1 MLNNADRLENG
12 NSAID
17 ELIALSTLNG
27 SQGMYGGGSV
37 QKMPQSGYM
46 KEGGVAKNL
55 KEIPEDNP
63 GLAKLPDMVRNRM
76 GYMQEGGMAYIDPSD
91 STIVTKNSEQSELFD
106 VLKNSISFAPGTT
119 NKYALET
126 FIDMLNNPNSYNRLD
141 KDKDRANLPRIKSDD
156 PLEIDMRMRS
166 GNVQAIG
173 IARPSS
179 EKGILKE
186 LDRMQGD
193 IGLLKIMR
201 DRYKPSSFNEYRRM
215 KEKSGDVMTM
225 EEMMDVLNR
234 AGGMTRDKFKIPEMQ
249 NGGST
254 YTYGSG
260 QTEMPNI
267 ADVYEAAGYM
277 PTDEQL
283 EKFQSQFLY
292 DPSREE
298 ASVASYLSNV
308 ANVSSQAGSALGRAR
323 SSSQGAGSGFVG
335 FGERERLISE
345 AGSRVQEQGI
355 RGLESAQRR
364 LFEDIRNQRETYLQE
379 AGQALSELEG
389 AGEGGAYTANLMGVG
404 GGISSPPGYTGGQ
417 PQEGQ
422 YFTGTNN
429 IRYVYSNG
437 SWRQG

>member
-1 MLNNADRLENG
+1 MPDTVPAMLEPGEFVIRKDAAEKIGMKNLEMLNNADRLESG

-55 KEIPEDNP
+55 KEIPEGKP
-63 GLAKLPDMVRNRM
+63 GLAKLPEAVRNKM
-76 GYMQEGGMAYIDPSD
+76 GYMQMGGMVKDSIASMMGGGMAM
-91 STIVTKNSEQSELFD
+91 K
-106 VLKNSISFAPGTT
+106 K
-119 NKYALET
+119 
-126 FIDMLNNPNSYNRLD
+126 DMMSYQ
-141 KDKDRANLPRIKSDD
+141 KGGMVDD

-173 IARPSS
+173 VARPSS

-260 QTEMPNI
+260 ETSVPTL
-267 ADVYEAAGYM
+267 ADLYEQMGVQPIDKQKERFESLFTYD
-277 PTDEQL
+277 PTREETIVDE
-283 EKFQSQFLY
+283 FQSNIESL
-292 DPSREE
+292 REG
-298 ASVASYLSNV
+298 
-308 ANVSSQAGSALGRAR
+308 AGRALGQAR
-323 SSSQGAGSGFVG
+323 MASQTGGAGFAG
-335 FGERERLISE
+335 FGERERMLSE
-345 AGSRVQEQGI
+345 SRGRIQEQGI
-355 RGLESAQRR
+355 RGLESAQRGM
-364 LFEDIRNQRETYLQE
+364 FEDIRTQRDKYMSDAI
-379 AGQALSELEG
+379 AGLSELERAEGTDEIDRPQPPENPGTSLNEIQQG
-389 AGEGGAYTANLMGVG
+389 ADGKMYR
-404 GGISSPPGYTGGQ
+404 
-417 PQEGQ
+417 
-422 YFTGTNN
+422 FTFNGWE
-429 IRYVYSNG
+429 YYSG
-437 SWRQG
+437 